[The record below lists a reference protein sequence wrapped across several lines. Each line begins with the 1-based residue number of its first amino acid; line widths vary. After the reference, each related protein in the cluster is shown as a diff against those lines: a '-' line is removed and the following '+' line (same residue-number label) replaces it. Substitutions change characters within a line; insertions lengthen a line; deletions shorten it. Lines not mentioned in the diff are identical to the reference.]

1 MLSHAM
7 VIPIGLT
14 QEHFSIGRSGVDDE
28 NDFELDGMGVQDKH
42 CEIRMGRGAAN
53 ASVVKA
59 TVRAMSKAAH
69 TTVNGVA
76 VPMDE
81 VPLAHL
87 DRVVFGPTRMLCL
100 YLTQPLTQEQRTK
113 NTLVQFPPIM
123 CVFEL

>member
-28 NDFELDGMGVQDKH
+28 NDFELDGMGIQDKH
-42 CEIRMGRGAAN
+42 CEIRVARGAAN
-53 ASVVKA
+53 AAAAKA

-69 TTVNGVA
+69 TTVNGKA

-81 VPLAHL
+81 VPLTHL

-100 YLTQPLTQEQRTK
+100 YLTQPLTQDQRAQLT
-113 NTLVQFPPIM
+113 
-123 CVFEL
+123 